1 MKFTR
6 YTIIPIIIC
15 IVLIIVIWWH
25 LSKCDVIE
33 GVENKETEDA
43 KKSASINET
52 VIRFTQDLYDKMV
65 SYISTKTQESESKT
79 DEILNRIEE
88 KTKNIE
94 NSLQVDP
101 EELKRWQKMKKLIT
115 AKKIQFQGKKNM
127 KSKPGITLEI
137 LTDKEREKVR
147 GIINKY
153 I

>member
-25 LSKCDVIE
+25 LSKFDIIE

-43 KKSASINET
+43 KKVASINET
-52 VIRFTQDLYDKMV
+52 IIQFTQDLYDKMV

-101 EELKRWQKMKKLIT
+101 EELKRWQQMKKLIT
-115 AKKIQFQGKKNM
+115 AKKIQFQGKNNM

-147 GIINKY
+147 GVINKY

>member
-25 LSKCDVIE
+25 LSKSDIIE

-101 EELKRWQKMKKLIT
+101 EELKRWQKMKKLII
-115 AKKIQFQGKKNM
+115 AKKIQFQGKNNM

-147 GIINKY
+147 GVINKY

>member
-6 YTIIPIIIC
+6 YTIIPIVIC

-25 LSKCDVIE
+25 LSKSDIIE

-52 VIRFTQDLYDKMV
+52 VILFTQDLYDKMV
-65 SYISTKTQESESKT
+65 TYISSKTQESESKT
-79 DEILNRIEE
+79 DEILKRIEE
-88 KTKNIE
+88 KAKNID
-94 NSLQVDP
+94 NSIQVDP

-115 AKKIQFQGKKNM
+115 AKQINFHGQNNM
-127 KSKPGITLEI
+127 KSNPGITLEI

-147 GIINKY
+147 GVINKY

>member
-25 LSKCDVIE
+25 LSKSDIIE

-65 SYISTKTQESESKT
+65 TYISTKTQESESKT

-94 NSLQVDP
+94 NSVQVDP

-115 AKKIQFQGKKNM
+115 AKKIQFQGKNNM

-147 GIINKY
+147 GVINKY

>member
-15 IVLIIVIWWH
+15 IVLIIVIWLH
-25 LSKCDVIE
+25 LSKCDIIE
-33 GVENKETEDA
+33 GVENKETIDA
-43 KKSASINET
+43 KKTASINDT

-65 SYISTKTQESESKT
+65 TYISSKTQESESKS
-79 DEILNRIEE
+79 DEILKRIDE

-94 NSLQVDP
+94 NSNQVDP

-115 AKKIQFQGKKNM
+115 AKKIKFHGQNNM
-127 KSKPGITLEI
+127 KSNPGITLEI

-147 GIINKY
+147 GVINKY

>member
-25 LSKCDVIE
+25 LSKSDIIE

-94 NSLQVDP
+94 NSVQVDP
-101 EELKRWQKMKKLIT
+101 EELKRWQQMKKLIT
-115 AKKIQFQGKKNM
+115 AKKIQFQGKNNM

-147 GIINKY
+147 GVINKY